1 MVTQNGQI
9 ASLTDIQTRI
19 YLVRGVQ
26 VMLDID
32 LAVLYGV
39 ENRSLRQ
46 AVRRN
51 IQKFPEDF
59 LLKLTESES
68 NELISRGGVTKCD
81 TPGIQHWWYADVCIY
96 RAGCFNVGNCSP

>member
-32 LAVLYGV
+32 LAVLS
-39 ENRSLRQ
+39 E
-46 AVRRN
+46 
-51 IQKFPEDF
+51 F
-59 LLKLTESES
+59 ES
-68 NELISRGGVTKCD
+68 
-81 TPGIQHWWYADVCIY
+81 W
-96 RAGCFNVGNCSP
+96 